1 MDYAEATRYLISLG
15 NEVRASASDSVHA
28 FKLGLENI
36 TELLKDLGNPQD
48 SYPSVLIAG
57 TNGKGSVAAMLER
70 VLRVAGERLDADAA
84 ASQSPQTGSSA
95 TPAPFRTGLYTSPHL
110 VEINERIQVSGRKI
124 SPDEFGELFTFLHG
138 RIEALLASGRLRF
151 HPTYFECLTAMAMEY
166 FRRQRCNI
174 VVFEVGMGGRLD
186 ATNIATPRISVITE
200 IDFDHERFLGRTI
213 AAIAAEKAGIIKP
226 GGVVVTSATH
236 PEALRVIRDKARDV
250 GARLLEAPEEYMV
263 DDLAS
268 QDGRYSFTVHDHD
281 GFRLAVRL
289 KLRGRHQVGNA
300 LAAIAAARELAEMGF
315 PLTGDDIE
323 RGLAL
328 AEWPGRLEVVR
339 ENPLIFLDGAHNPSG
354 ARALE
359 RFWQEEFPPP
369 APGTT
374 PSRRIILVYG
384 AMRDKA
390 VPEIAEILFPRAS
403 VVILTRPDQGRSTS
417 PETVRSLGEH
427 LSPNIICVDDA
438 GEALKRALSE
448 ASPGDAIFVTG
459 SLYLVGD
466 IKRRLAE
473 AALRE
478 RGAPGFSGGSTG
490 ANLPAAARH

>member
-36 TELLKDLGNPQD
+36 TELLKDLGNPQG

-70 VLRVAGERLDADAA
+70 ILRTTGERLDT
-84 ASQSPQTGSSA
+84 QP
-95 TPAPFRTGLYTSPHL
+95 PFRTGLYTSPHL
-110 VEINERIQVSGRKI
+110 VEINERIQVSGGLI
-124 SPDEFGELFTFLHG
+124 SPDEFGELFTFLRG
-138 RIEALLASGRLRF
+138 RIEPLLASGRLRF

-166 FRRQRCNI
+166 FRRQRCSV

-186 ATNIATPRISVITE
+186 ATNTATPRVSVITE
-200 IDFDHERFLGRTI
+200 IDFDHERFLGTTI

-226 GGVVVTSATH
+226 GGVVVTSATQ
-236 PEALRVIRDKARDV
+236 PEALRIIRDKARDA
-250 GARLLEAPEEYMV
+250 GARLVGVPEEFIV
-263 DDLAS
+263 EDLAS
-268 QDGRYSFTVHDHD
+268 EDGRYAFTVRHRD

-289 KLRGRHQVGNA
+289 KLRGKHQVGNA
-300 LAAIAAARELAEMGF
+300 LAAIAAARELAGTDF
-315 PLTGDDIE
+315 PITGDDIE

-328 AEWPGRLEVVR
+328 ADWPGRLEVVR
-339 ENPLIFLDGAHNPSG
+339 ENPLVFLDGAHNPSG

-359 RFWQEEFPPP
+359 RFWQDEFPLP
-369 APGTT
+369 APGSTST
-374 PSRRIILVYG
+374 RRIILVYG

-403 VVILTRPDQGRSTS
+403 VVILTRPDQGRATS

-427 LSPNIICVDDA
+427 LNSNIICVDDA
-438 GEALKRALSE
+438 GGALERALSE
-448 ASPGDAIFVTG
+448 ASPRDVIFVTG

-473 AALRE
+473 AVLRE
-478 RGAPGFSGGSTG
+478 RGASGFPHDPTG